1 MKESIIKTEEQG
13 HSHKHALAV
22 WALAIALLTWCD
34 SHFPN
39 DMFLMNVEDRSGTI
53 NFKYNH
59 GKNGDELHYD
69 IIVKED
75 GDSWYVAY
83 VTVGPAYGNRRTYS
97 IKAKDMNELKSK
109 LEYDLVI
116 ARSEDIFLETQQN
129 TQNKIISFTEA
140 YNSFLRDSEPTFI
153 EIREQKL
160 RLNDIKSEIQELK
173 KNKTEH
179 NKEMI
184 RGLQQEKRYIERRL
198 KELGKP
204 VEVPYNKDTHS
215 TWN

>member
-1 MKESIIKTEEQG
+1 
-13 HSHKHALAV
+13 
-22 WALAIALLTWCD
+22 
-34 SHFPN
+34 
-39 DMFLMNVEDRSGTI
+39 
-53 NFKYNH
+53 
-59 GKNGDELHYD
+59 
-69 IIVKED
+69 
-75 GDSWYVAY
+75 
-83 VTVGPAYGNRRTYS
+83 
-97 IKAKDMNELKSK
+97 MNELKSK

-215 TWN
+215 T